1 MAKNFRDWLSSWPYR
16 QLTPADFDPTQEKNV
31 NTPATSRDTKLFQRT
46 LTVVL
51 LASLVV
57 TSGTYI
63 AFAKLDRSNARVNSA
78 SNQES
83 SAKKIFG
90 PLRNEAQGHCSDAA
104 SIRDAVSAMAL
115 STVSERKQL
124 NSKAMPGVEAISTY
138 EIGQLVSVHVATDC
152 AGKDLW
158 IVLLAKQ
165 GNSYRVLKIN
175 PTSHDDKRG

>member
-1 MAKNFRDWLSSWPYR
+1 
-16 QLTPADFDPTQEKNV
+16 LTLADFDPSQEKNP
-31 NTPATSRDTKLFQRT
+31 NKPSPSGDTKPFRRS
-46 LTVVL
+46 LTVAL

-57 TSGTYI
+57 AGVTYI

-78 SNQES
+78 SDQES
-83 SAKKIFG
+83 KAEKNYG
-90 PLRNEAQGHCSDAA
+90 LRSLSNEAQTHCSDAA
-104 SIRDAVSAMAL
+104 AIRDAVSAMAL

-138 EIGQLVSVHVATDC
+138 ENGQLVSVHVATDC

-158 IVLLAKQ
+158 IALLAKQ
-165 GNSYRVLKIN
+165 GTSYRLLKIN